1 VNLAGHSLAGLGR
14 RAGETVRNA
23 GYQGKATDAAGYI
36 RESILHPSAHLVAGQ
51 SYSADGRS
59 FMPDN
64 FRTLLTDEQ
73 VDHLVAYLATL
84 P

>member
-1 VNLAGHSLAGLGR
+1 MAG
-14 RAGETVRNA
+14 
-23 GYQGKATDAAGYI
+23 
-36 RESILHPSAHLVAGQ
+36 P

-64 FRTLLTDEQ
+64 FGTQLTTEQ